1 MSTKLGGTTES
12 ARPFIGND
20 KGGFFVA
27 KKGEIMIKST
37 LPDNS
42 VREYEAGVSV
52 GQVTKDI
59 SEGLHRQA
67 LGAVVNG
74 VTRGYMEPINEDS
87 DFRVVKFDDPEGK
100 EIFWHTSS
108 HLMAAAIQALWP
120 DTKFAI
126 GPAINDGF
134 YYDMELDHR
143 FVPEDFA
150 KIEKKMLEIAKAD
163 HKMERIE
170 ISRDEALK
178 MFEEMGQDYKIELI
192 NDLPEDELITL
203 YKMGDAFVDLCRG
216 PHLES
221 TKKIKAVKL
230 KTIAGAYWRGDSDR
244 QMLQRLYGIS
254 FEKAKQLE
262 EWEELQKEIERR
274 DHRKIGREMDLFT
287 FHEEGPGFPFFH
299 PNGMILMNELLDW
312 WRGVL
317 EERGYGEIKT
327 PLIMN
332 EELWHRSG
340 HWDHYKENMYFTQID
355 EEDYAI
361 KPMNCPGSVLT
372 YASNQ
377 HSYRDLP
384 IRLAEF
390 GQVHRHE
397 LSGTLHGLFRVRT
410 FTQDDAHVYCLPSQI
425 KEEVYKMID
434 LADLLYSTF
443 GFKYSLE
450 LSTRPDDFM
459 GDIKD
464 WDFAEE
470 QLKAALEERGM
481 DYELNPGDGAFYG
494 PKIDFHLEDAAKRT
508 WQCGTI
514 QLDFQLPQN
523 FDLTYIDENG
533 EKQRP
538 VMLHRALLGSVE
550 RFIGVLTE
558 HFAGRFPL
566 WLNPE
571 QVVIIPV
578 SDKFLDTA
586 NDLKS
591 KIKDAG
597 FRVSVDKR
605 SEGVGY
611 KIRQAQ
617 LMRANYMLVVGE
629 KEEESKLLTVRNRDG
644 EETPEVSIENLIE
657 KLSEE
662 RDSKSVNPAF

>member
-1 MSTKLGGTTES
+1 
-12 ARPFIGND
+12 
-20 KGGFFVA
+20 
-27 KKGEIMIKST
+27 MIKIT

-42 VREYEAGVSV
+42 VKEYEAGVSV

-59 SEGLHRQA
+59 SEGLYRQA

-108 HLMAAAIQALWP
+108 HVMAAAIQALWP

-126 GPAINDGF
+126 GPAIADGF

-143 FVPEDFA
+143 FVPEDFE

-170 ISRDEALK
+170 ISREEALK

-203 YKMGDAFVDLCRG
+203 YKMGDAFIDLCRG

-262 EWEELQKEIERR
+262 EWQELQKEIERR
-274 DHRKIGREMDLFT
+274 DHRKIGKEMDLFA

-299 PNGMILMNELLDW
+299 PNGMILMNELLGW
-312 WRGVL
+312 WREVL

-340 HWDHYKENMYFTQID
+340 HWDHYKENMYFTKID
-355 EEDYAI
+355 DEDYAI

-425 KEEVYKMID
+425 KDEVYKMID

-459 GDIKD
+459 GEIKD

-481 DYELNPGDGAFYG
+481 EYELNPGDGAFYG
-494 PKIDFHLEDAAKRT
+494 PKIDFHLEDAAGRT

-578 SDKFLDTA
+578 SDKYLDTA
-586 NDLKS
+586 EKLQKE
-591 KIKDAG
+591 IKDAG
-597 FRVSVDKR
+597 FRVSVDER

-644 EETPEVSIENLIE
+644 EETPEVSVENLIK

>member
-12 ARPFIGND
+12 TRPFIGND

-27 KKGEIMIKST
+27 KKGEIMIKIT

-108 HLMAAAIQALWP
+108 HVMAASIQALWP

-274 DHRKIGREMDLFT
+274 DHRKIGKEMDLFA

-425 KEEVYKMID
+425 KDEVYKMID

-591 KIKDAG
+591 KIKDVG
-597 FRVSVDKR
+597 FRVSVDER

-629 KEEESKLLTVRNRDG
+629 KEEETKLLTVRNRDG
-644 EETPEVSIENLIE
+644 EETPEVAVETFIE

-662 RDSKSVNPAF
+662 RDSKLVKPIF

>member
-1 MSTKLGGTTES
+1 
-12 ARPFIGND
+12 
-20 KGGFFVA
+20 
-27 KKGEIMIKST
+27 MIKIT

-42 VREYEAGVSV
+42 VKEYEVGISV

-59 SEGLHRQA
+59 SEGLYRQA

-108 HLMAAAIQALWP
+108 HVMAAAIEALWP

-126 GPAINDGF
+126 GPAIADGF

-143 FVPEDFA
+143 FVPEDFE
-150 KIEKKMLEIAKAD
+150 KIEKKMIEIAKAD

-170 ISRDEALK
+170 ISRTEALK

-203 YKMGDAFVDLCRG
+203 YKMGDVFVDLCRG

-230 KTIAGAYWRGDSDR
+230 KTIAGAYWRGDFDR

-274 DHRKIGREMDLFT
+274 DHRKIGREMDLFS

-317 EERGYGEIKT
+317 DERGYGEIKT

-340 HWDHYKENMYFTQID
+340 HWDHYKENMYFTKID

-425 KEEVYKMID
+425 KDEVYKMID

-450 LSTRPDDFM
+450 LSTRPDDYM
-459 GDIKD
+459 GELAD

-470 QLKAALEERGM
+470 QLKAALEERGI

-494 PKIDFHLEDAAKRT
+494 PKIDFHLLDAAKRE

-523 FDLTYIDENG
+523 FDLTYVDENG

-586 NDLKS
+586 EDLRKE
-591 KIKDAG
+591 IKEAG
-597 FRVSVDKR
+597 FRVSIDER

-644 EETPEVSIENLIE
+644 EETPEVSVESFIE

-662 RDSKSVNPAF
+662 RDNKSVDSIF

>member
-1 MSTKLGGTTES
+1 
-12 ARPFIGND
+12 
-20 KGGFFVA
+20 
-27 KKGEIMIKST
+27 MIKIT

-42 VREYEAGVSV
+42 VKEYEVGISV

-59 SEGLHRQA
+59 SEGLYRQA

-108 HLMAAAIQALWP
+108 HVMAAAIEALWP

-126 GPAINDGF
+126 GPAIADGF

-143 FVPEDFA
+143 FVPEDFE

-170 ISRDEALK
+170 ISRAEALK

-244 QMLQRLYGIS
+244 QMLQRIYGIS

-262 EWEELQKEIERR
+262 EWKELQKEIERR
-274 DHRKIGREMDLFT
+274 DHRKIGREMDLFS

-317 EERGYGEIKT
+317 DERGYGEIKT

-340 HWDHYKENMYFTQID
+340 HWDHYKENMYFTKID

-425 KEEVYKMID
+425 KDEVYKMID

-450 LSTRPDDFM
+450 LSTRPDDYM
-459 GDIKD
+459 GELAD

-470 QLKAALEERGM
+470 QLKAALEERGI

-494 PKIDFHLEDAAKRT
+494 PKIDFHLLDAAKRE

-523 FDLTYIDENG
+523 FDLTYVDENG

-586 NDLKS
+586 EDLRKE
-591 KIKDAG
+591 IKEAG
-597 FRVSVDKR
+597 FRVSIDER

-644 EETPEVSIENLIE
+644 EETPEVSVESFIE
-657 KLSEE
+657 KLNEE
-662 RDSKSVNPAF
+662 RDNKSVDSIF

>member
-1 MSTKLGGTTES
+1 
-12 ARPFIGND
+12 
-20 KGGFFVA
+20 
-27 KKGEIMIKST
+27 MIKIT

-42 VREYEAGVSV
+42 VKEYEAGVSV

-59 SEGLHRQA
+59 SEGLYRQA

-108 HLMAAAIQALWP
+108 HVMAAAIKALWP

-143 FVPEDFA
+143 FVPEDFE

-170 ISRDEALK
+170 ISRADALK
-178 MFEEMGQDYKIELI
+178 MFEEEGQDYKVELI

-274 DHRKIGREMDLFT
+274 DHRKIGKEMDLFA

-299 PNGMILMNELLDW
+299 PNGMILMNELLGW
-312 WRGVL
+312 WREVL

-340 HWDHYKENMYFTQID
+340 HWDHYKENMYFTKID
-355 EEDYAI
+355 DEDYAI

-425 KEEVYKMID
+425 KDEVYKMID

-459 GDIKD
+459 GEIKD
-464 WDFAEE
+464 WDFAED

-494 PKIDFHLEDAAKRT
+494 PKIDFHLEDAAGRT

-578 SDKFLDTA
+578 SDKYLDTA
-586 NDLKS
+586 EKLQKE
-591 KIKDAG
+591 IKDAG
-597 FRVSVDKR
+597 FRVSVDER

-644 EETPEVSIENLIE
+644 EETPEVSVESLIQ

>member
-12 ARPFIGND
+12 TRPFIGND

-27 KKGEIMIKST
+27 KKGEIMIKIT

-42 VREYEAGVSV
+42 VREYETGVSV

-274 DHRKIGREMDLFT
+274 DHRKIGKEMDLFA

-425 KEEVYKMID
+425 KDEVYKMID

-591 KIKDAG
+591 QIKDAG
-597 FRVSVDKR
+597 FRVSVDER

-629 KEEESKLLTVRNRDG
+629 KEEETKLLTVRNRDG
-644 EETPEVSIENLIE
+644 EETPEVSVENFIQ

-662 RDSKSVNPAF
+662 RDNKAVNSAF

>member
-1 MSTKLGGTTES
+1 
-12 ARPFIGND
+12 
-20 KGGFFVA
+20 
-27 KKGEIMIKST
+27 MIKIT

-42 VREYEAGVSV
+42 VKEYEAGISV

-59 SEGLHRQA
+59 SEGLYRQA

-108 HLMAAAIQALWP
+108 HVMAAAIEALWP

-126 GPAINDGF
+126 GPAIADGF

-143 FVPEDFA
+143 FVPEDFE

-170 ISRDEALK
+170 ISRTEALK

-244 QMLQRLYGIS
+244 QMLQRIYGIS

-274 DHRKIGREMDLFT
+274 DHRKIGREMDLFS

-317 EERGYGEIKT
+317 DERGYGEIKT

-340 HWDHYKENMYFTQID
+340 HWDHYKENMYFTKID

-425 KEEVYKMID
+425 KDEVYKMID

-450 LSTRPDDFM
+450 LSTRPDDYM
-459 GDIKD
+459 GELAD

-470 QLKAALEERGM
+470 QLKAALEERGI

-494 PKIDFHLEDAAKRT
+494 PKIDFHLEDAAKRE

-523 FDLTYIDENG
+523 FDLTYVDENG

-586 NDLKS
+586 EDLRKE
-591 KIKDAG
+591 IKEAG
-597 FRVSVDKR
+597 FRVSIDER

-644 EETPEVSIENLIE
+644 EETPEVSVESFIE
-657 KLSEE
+657 KLNEE
-662 RDSKSVNPAF
+662 RDNKSVDSIF

>member
-12 ARPFIGND
+12 TRPFIGND

-27 KKGEIMIKST
+27 KKGEIMIKIT

-108 HLMAAAIQALWP
+108 HVMAAAIQALWP

-274 DHRKIGREMDLFT
+274 DHRKIGKEMDLFA

-425 KEEVYKMID
+425 KDEVYKMID

-591 KIKDAG
+591 QIKDAG
-597 FRVSVDKR
+597 FRVSVDER

-644 EETPEVSIENLIE
+644 EETPEVAVETFIE

-662 RDSKSVNPAF
+662 RDSKLVKPIF

>member
-1 MSTKLGGTTES
+1 
-12 ARPFIGND
+12 
-20 KGGFFVA
+20 
-27 KKGEIMIKST
+27 MIKIT

-42 VREYEAGVSV
+42 VKEYEAGISV

-59 SEGLHRQA
+59 SEGLYRQA

-108 HLMAAAIQALWP
+108 HVMAAAIQALWP

-126 GPAINDGF
+126 GPAIADGF

-143 FVPEDFA
+143 FVPEDFE
-150 KIEKKMLEIAKAD
+150 KIEKKMIEIAKAD

-170 ISRDEALK
+170 ISRAEALK

-203 YKMGDAFVDLCRG
+203 YKMGDVFVDLCRG

-244 QMLQRLYGIS
+244 QMLQRIYGIS

-274 DHRKIGREMDLFT
+274 DHRKIGREMDLFS

-317 EERGYGEIKT
+317 DERGYGEIKT

-340 HWDHYKENMYFTQID
+340 HWDHYKENMYFTKID

-425 KEEVYKMID
+425 KDEVYKMID

-450 LSTRPDDFM
+450 LSTRPDDYM
-459 GDIKD
+459 GELAD

-470 QLKAALEERGM
+470 QLKAALEERGI

-494 PKIDFHLEDAAKRT
+494 PKIDFHLLDAAKRE

-523 FDLTYIDENG
+523 FDLTYVDENG

-586 NDLKS
+586 EDLRKE
-591 KIKDAG
+591 IKEAG
-597 FRVSVDKR
+597 FRVSIDER

-644 EETPEVSIENLIE
+644 EETPEVSVESFIE

-662 RDSKSVNPAF
+662 RDNKSVDSIF

>member
-1 MSTKLGGTTES
+1 
-12 ARPFIGND
+12 
-20 KGGFFVA
+20 
-27 KKGEIMIKST
+27 MIKVT

-42 VREYEAGVSV
+42 VKEYIEGILVRD
-52 GQVTKDI
+52 VTKDI
-59 SEGLHRQA
+59 SNGLYRQA
-67 LGAVVNG
+67 VGAVVNG
-74 VTRGYMEPINEDS
+74 KVMGYVEPLTEDC
-87 DFRVVKFDDPEGK
+87 DFKVVKFDDPEGK
-100 EIFWHTSS
+100 EIFWHTTS
-108 HLMAAAIQALWP
+108 HVMAAAIKQLWP

-126 GPAINDGF
+126 GPAISDGF
-134 YYDMELDHR
+134 YYDMETDHR
-143 FVPEDFA
+143 FVPEDLE
-150 KIEKKMLEIAKAD
+150 KIEEKMLEIAKD
-163 HKMERIE
+163 DKKMVRVEV
-170 ISRDEALK
+170 SRDEALK
-178 MFEEMGQDYKIELI
+178 MFKEEGQDYKVELI

-203 YKMGDAFVDLCRG
+203 YKMGDVFTDLCRG

-221 TKKIKAVKL
+221 TKKIKAIKL

-244 QMLQRLYGIS
+244 QMLQRIYGIS

-262 EWEELQKEIERR
+262 QWKELQKEIERR
-274 DHRKIGREMDLFT
+274 DHRKIGREMDLFS

-317 EERGYGEIKT
+317 DERGYGEIKT

-340 HWDHYKENMYFTQID
+340 HWDHYKENMYFTKID

-425 KEEVYKMID
+425 KDEVYRMID

-450 LSTRPDDFM
+450 LSTRPDDYM
-459 GDIKD
+459 GELED

-470 QLKAALEERGM
+470 QLRAALEERGI

-494 PKIDFHLEDAAKRT
+494 PKIDFHLLDAAKRE

-523 FDLTYIDENG
+523 FDLTYVDENG

-566 WLNPE
+566 WINPE
-571 QVVIIPV
+571 QVIIIPV
-578 SDKFLDTA
+578 SDKFIDTA
-586 NDLKS
+586 EKLEG

-597 FRVSVDKR
+597 FRVSIDKR

-629 KEEESKLLTVRNRDG
+629 KEENSKLLTVRNRDG
-644 EETPEVSIENLIE
+644 EETNDVSVDSFIE
-657 KLSEE
+657 KIKEE
-662 RDSKSVNPAF
+662 SDSKSVNSAF

>member
-1 MSTKLGGTTES
+1 
-12 ARPFIGND
+12 
-20 KGGFFVA
+20 
-27 KKGEIMIKST
+27 MIKIT

-42 VREYEAGVSV
+42 VKEYEAGISV

-59 SEGLHRQA
+59 SEGLYRQA

-108 HLMAAAIQALWP
+108 HVMAAAIQALWP

-126 GPAINDGF
+126 GPAIADGF

-143 FVPEDFA
+143 FVPEDFE
-150 KIEKKMLEIAKAD
+150 KIEKKMIEIAKAD

-170 ISRDEALK
+170 ISRAEALK

-203 YKMGDAFVDLCRG
+203 YKMGDVFVDLCRG

-254 FEKAKQLE
+254 FEKEKQLE

-274 DHRKIGREMDLFT
+274 DHRKIGREMDLFS

-317 EERGYGEIKT
+317 DERGYGEIKT

-340 HWDHYKENMYFTQID
+340 HWDHYKENMYFTKID

-425 KEEVYKMID
+425 KDEVYKMID

-450 LSTRPDDFM
+450 LSTRPDDYM
-459 GDIKD
+459 GELAD

-470 QLKAALEERGM
+470 QLKAALEERGI

-494 PKIDFHLEDAAKRT
+494 PKIDFHLLDAAKRE

-523 FDLTYIDENG
+523 FDLTYVDENG

-586 NDLKS
+586 EDLRKE
-591 KIKDAG
+591 IKEAG
-597 FRVSVDKR
+597 FRVSIDER

-644 EETPEVSIENLIE
+644 EETPEVSVESFIE
-657 KLSEE
+657 KLNEE
-662 RDSKSVNPAF
+662 RDNKSVDSIF

>member
-1 MSTKLGGTTES
+1 
-12 ARPFIGND
+12 
-20 KGGFFVA
+20 
-27 KKGEIMIKST
+27 MIKIK
-37 LPDNS
+37 LPDGS
-42 VREYEAGVSV
+42 VKEYEKKVLV
-52 GQVTKDI
+52 GDVTKDI
-59 SEGLHRQA
+59 SMGLYRQA
-67 LGAVVNG
+67 VGAVVNG
-74 VTRGYMEPINEDS
+74 KTMGYAETIEEDS
-87 DFRVVKFDDPEGK
+87 DFRVVKFEDKEGK
-100 EIFWHTSS
+100 EIFWHTSA
-108 HLMAAAIQALWP
+108 HLMAAAIKELFP

-126 GPAINDGF
+126 GPAIADGF
-134 YYDMELDHR
+134 YYDMDLEHR
-143 FVPEDFA
+143 FTPEDLE
-150 KIEKKMLEIAKAD
+150 KIEKKMIEIAKRD
-163 HKMERIE
+163 LKLERIE
-170 ISRDEALK
+170 ISRAEALEK
-178 MFEEMGQDYKIELI
+178 FTEEGQDYKVELI
-192 NDLPEDELITL
+192 EDLPEDEKITL
-203 YKMGDAFVDLCRG
+203 YKMGDAFTDLCRG

-221 TKKIKAVKL
+221 TKIIKAVKL
-230 KTIAGAYWRGDSDR
+230 KSIAGAYWRGDSDR
-244 QMLQRLYGIS
+244 QMLQRIYGIT

-262 EWEELQKEIERR
+262 EYEQLQKEIEKR
-274 DHRKIGREMDLFT
+274 DHRKIGKEMDLFT

-299 PNGMILMNELLDW
+299 PNGMILRNELLNW
-312 WRGVL
+312 WTSVL
-317 EERGYGEIKT
+317 EERGYGQIMT
-327 PLIMN
+327 PLILN
-332 EELWHRSG
+332 EDLWHRSG
-340 HWDHYKENMYFTQID
+340 HWDHYKENMYFTKID
-355 EEDYAI
+355 GEAYAV

-384 IRLAEF
+384 IKLAEY

-443 GFKYSLE
+443 GFKYSIE

-470 QLKAALEERGM
+470 QLKEALEDAGIE
-481 DYELNPGDGAFYG
+481 YELNPGDGAFYG

-523 FDLTYIDENG
+523 FDLTYIDENN
-533 EKQRP
+533 EKKRP

-571 QVVIIPV
+571 QIMIIPV
-578 SDKFLDTA
+578 SDKYLDFA
-586 NDLKS
+586 NKLKDD
-591 KIKDAG
+591 IKKAG
-597 FRVSVDKR
+597 YRVKVDDR

-611 KIRQAQ
+611 KIRSAQ
-617 LMRANYMLVVGE
+617 LMRTNYMLVVGE
-629 KEEESKLLTVRNRDG
+629 DEENSGKLSIRNRDG
-644 EETPEVSIENLIE
+644 EESKGVSFDEFISKIN
-657 KLSEE
+657 EE
-662 RDSKSVNPAF
+662 RDLKSRESIF